1 MTRKTGFAV
10 LETCVGCVIALA
22 VMFVS
27 AAGGQGDDALRI
39 NNEGIEYLNKG
50 EFQKAIARLEAARRI
65 DPKSSTIAINLAS
78 AYLRQA
84 EELIGRGELKDAVH
98 WLDQA
103 ISVGAGDEALKNN
116 LAAAYNDIANI
127 HMRSGRYSDAIS
139 LLETAVSIKPGSSV
153 LRCNLGIA
161 LYNDNR
167 REEALEEF
175 RGALSSDPDNP
186 LARKMCGLILYWKG
200 QMQEALNELKAAAR
214 LSPSDEEVQSVLRKI
229 EREYSVEKEFDVD
242 SQVNFTV
249 SFDGKKDYRVG
260 RAVIDALEEARG
272 KVGSDLNFYPREKL
286 AVVIY
291 SGGQFHSLLDK
302 PKNVGGV
309 YDGKIR
315 VPVGGLD
322 TDRDKDMLRQV
333 LRHEYAH
340 AAVHFL
346 THNRCPLWLNE
357 GIAEYESEAWDRN
370 KEAQISEALQKGS
383 LIPLKELPG
392 VLKSTSS
399 PRIGLAYCEALS
411 VVRFIADRHGVYN
424 IRRILDNIDAGD
436 DIDKAL
442 SKAIS
447 RDMAG
452 LEEDWKKSLG
462 R

>member
-1 MTRKTGFAV
+1 MTHKTRLAILGAHAGY
-10 LETCVGCVIALA
+10 LLALTIA
-22 VMFVS
+22 FV
-27 AAGGQGDDALRI
+27 AAACAQGNDALSI
-39 NNEGIEYLNKG
+39 NNEGVECLNKG
-50 EFQKAIARLEAARRI
+50 ELQKAIATLEAARRI
-65 DPKSSTIAINLAS
+65 DPKSSTIAVNLGS
-78 AYLRQA
+78 TYLRQA

-103 ISVGAGDEALKNN
+103 ISLRAGDEALKNN
-116 LAAAYNDIANI
+116 LAAAYNDVANV
-127 HMRSGRYSDAIS
+127 HMRGGRYSEAIS
-139 LLETAVSIKPGSSV
+139 LLETAVSLKPGSAV

-167 REEALEEF
+167 REEALVEF

-200 QMQEALNELKAAAR
+200 QMQEALNELKTAAR
-214 LSPSDEEVQSVLRKI
+214 LSPSDAEVQSVLQKI

-260 RAVIDALEEARG
+260 RAVVDALEEARG
-272 KVGSDLNFYPREKL
+272 KVGSDLNFYPREKI

-291 SGGQFHSLLDK
+291 AGGQFHDLLDK

-322 TDRDKDMLRQV
+322 TDRDRDMLRRV

-340 AAVHFL
+340 GAVHFL

-357 GIAEYESEAWDRN
+357 GIAEYESEVGDKN
-370 KEAQISEALQKGS
+370 KEAQISEALRKGS
-383 LIPLKELPG
+383 FIPLKELSA
-392 VLKSTSS
+392 VLKNTSS
-399 PRIGLAYCEALS
+399 AQIGLAYCEALS
-411 VVRFIADRHGVYN
+411 VVKFIADRYGVYN
-424 IRRILDNIDAGD
+424 LRRILDSIDTGD
-436 DIDKAL
+436 DSDKML
-442 SKAIS
+442 QKAIS
-447 RDMAG
+447 QDMKG
-452 LEEDWKKSLG
+452 LEEDWKKSLQQ
-462 R
+462 